1 MNTRGLEHPTIT
13 IDQLE
18 PHLRMAWKCRRSLF
32 VIGDFGVGK
41 TTVVSDFAASEGAEF
56 HTLVASMMD
65 RLDLGGLPYG
75 DAESDT
81 TRMRP
86 SAVVAGLSKERNPQG
101 RPAVLYLNE
110 FNAAPDSVQPVFL
123 RLIGERRVGE
133 LTIRDNVLVVADGNP
148 STASRLARDLP
159 EPTRRRFNW
168 LMVRSSAPTW
178 CDYAARRG
186 LNPLVPAFVSQQAR
200 FFYTF
205 DPSKK
210 HHLCYACGASWERLA
225 ADLEHAGAVF
235 GGDGEALT
243 TWACG
248 LVGVEAGQQFAA
260 FLRHRNSIPDVFKF
274 LAKPKTHELPAAA
287 DAFWVFLASVAQVAT
302 DNPEKHLDPASLLAA
317 RLFRENQVEAGAY
330 LVRYLVK
337 NPRVGRDLWES
348 KGGGELMDE
357 IMKHPELVQAL
368 LKQAAG
374 N

>member
-1 MNTRGLEHPTIT
+1 MNTRGFEHPTIT

-18 PHLRMAWKCRRSLF
+18 PHLRMAWRSQRSLF

-41 TTVVSDFAASEGAEF
+41 TTVVSEFAKSEGAGF

-75 DAESDT
+75 DEKSDT
-81 TRMRP
+81 TKMRP
-86 SAVVAGLSKERNPQG
+86 SATIAALSNEKNPEGGQ
-101 RPAVLYLNE
+101 AVLYLNE

-123 RLIGERRVGE
+123 RLIGERKVGD
-133 LTIRDNVLVVADGNP
+133 LTIRDNVLIVADGNP
-148 STASRLARDLP
+148 ATTSRLSRDLP

-168 LMVRSSAPTW
+168 LVVRSSAPTW
-178 CDYAARRG
+178 CDYAAKRG
-186 LNPLVPAFVSQQAR
+186 LNALVPAFVSQQAR

-210 HHLCYACGASWERLA
+210 HHLCYACGASWEKVA
-225 ADLEHAGAVF
+225 TDLSTALEVF
-235 GGDGEALT
+235 GTDSESLT
-243 TWACG
+243 TWTCG
-248 LVGVEAGQQFAA
+248 IVGVEAGNQFSA
-260 FLRHRNSIPDVFKF
+260 FLRHRSAIPDVFNF
-274 LAKPKTHELPAAA
+274 LSKPKTAELPQSA

-302 DNPEKHLDPASLLAA
+302 DQPGKFLDPASVFAA
-317 RLFRENQVEAGAY
+317 RLFRENQTEAGAY

-337 NPRVGRDLWES
+337 NPQVGSALWDA

-368 LKQAAG
+368 LKQAAAH
-374 N
+374 

>member
-18 PHLRMAWKCRRSLF
+18 PHLQMAWKCQRSLF
-32 VIGDFGVGK
+32 IIGDFGVGK
-41 TTVVSDFAASEGAEF
+41 TTVVSDFAKGQGADF
-56 HTLVASMMD
+56 HTMVASMMD

-75 DAESDT
+75 DPGSDT

-86 SAVVAGLSKERNPQG
+86 SAVIAGLSKERNPDG
-101 RPAVLYLNE
+101 APAVLYLNE

-123 RLIGERRVGE
+123 RLIGERKIGD
-133 LTIRDNVLVVADGNP
+133 LSIRDNVLVVADGNP
-148 STASRLARDLP
+148 SSASRLSRDLP

-168 LMVRSSAPTW
+168 LMVRSSAATW

-186 LNPLVPAFVSQQAR
+186 LNPLVGAFVSQQAR

-210 HHLCYACGASWERLA
+210 HHLCYACGASWDRVASDLA
-225 ADLEHAGAVF
+225 HATDIF
-235 GGDGEALT
+235 GGDGEGLT
-243 TWACG
+243 TWVCG

-274 LAKPKTHELPAAA
+274 LAKPKTGELPSGA
-287 DAFWVFLASVAQVAT
+287 DAFWVFLASVAQVT
-302 DNPEKHLDPASLLAA
+302 SENPSKFLDPTSILAG
-317 RLFRENQVEAGAY
+317 RLFRENMVEGGAY
-330 LVRYLVK
+330 LVRYLVR
-337 NPRVGRDLWES
+337 NPGIGRDLWDA

-374 N
+374 Q